1 MGKSIGRLLTCCFGR
16 DEEKDIETNYITP
29 KPTTVEPDN
38 ESDIE
43 YLTIAYSIRASIYG
57 ENGRFIEALSDIEN
71 SLKLNPSDVNT
82 IYNKARLQIVQKK
95 YKEGIITLEM
105 VESIYKKQK
114 LNIPVLISSIHYMKG
129 ICRYSLKEDNFCVDF
144 NKALVFINFLDK
156 NNIDFIKN
164 VCE

>member
-1 MGKSIGRLLTCCFGR
+1 MNDFDNAL
-16 DEEKDIETNYITP
+16 KDLGIVIN
-29 KPTTVEPDN
+29 N

-43 YLTIAYSIRASIYG
+43 YLTIAYSLRASIYG
-57 ENGRFIEALSDIEN
+57 NNGRFIEALSDIEN
-71 SLKLNPSDVNT
+71 SLKLNPNDVNT

-95 YKEGIITLEM
+95 YKEGIITLEI

-129 ICRYSLKEDNFCVDF
+129 VCRYSLKEDNFCVDF

-156 NNIDFIKN
+156 NQVDFINN